1 MAQVSSRPQPRS
13 KPGNKPSNKP
23 RWQLP
28 LLVGVCFG
36 LGYGVANRLLALQ
49 LPALVRLGQG
59 FEVRPFPG
67 QSLESLRLQFGTEE
81 REVRGNLEPLEP
93 DSQPGADQLTDS
105 ASPDPVGLDPAG
117 PGPTGPD
124 ADSLGLR
131 ADPTLPLETRSADSP
146 RASSSPAPAPVSSP
160 AAAPPPPRLP
170 SPDLPKSTSD
180 AGLP

>member
-1 MAQVSSRPQPRS
+1 MAQVSSRP
-13 KPGNKPSNKP
+13 KPGTKSGSQP

-49 LPALVRLGQG
+49 LPAFVRLGQG

-93 DSQPGADQLTDS
+93 DSQPGADQFTDS
-105 ASPDPVGLDPAG
+105 ESPDPA
-117 PGPTGPD
+117 GPD

-131 ADPTLPLETRSADSP
+131 ADPTLPLETGPADSP
-146 RASSSPAPAPVSSP
+146 RASSSAAPSPASSP
-160 AAAPPPPRLP
+160 PSPASASAAPPPPRLP
-170 SPDLPKSTSD
+170 SPDLPKSTPD
-180 AGLP
+180 AGQP

>member
-1 MAQVSSRPQPRS
+1 MAQVSSRPQPHP

-81 REVRGNLEPLEP
+81 REVRGNLEPFEP
-93 DSQPGADQLTDS
+93 DSQPGADQLTNT
-105 ASPDPVGLDPAG
+105 ASPDPAGLDPAG
-117 PGPTGPD
+117 PDSG
-124 ADSLGLR
+124 SLGIQG
-131 ADPTLPLETRSADSP
+131 DPTLPLETRPADSP
-146 RASSSPAPAPVSSP
+146 RASSSAAPSP

-170 SPDLPKSTSD
+170 SPDLPKSTPD
-180 AGLP
+180 AGQP

>member
-1 MAQVSSRPQPRS
+1 MVQVSSRPQPRPQ
-13 KPGNKPSNKP
+13 PGNKPGTQP

-49 LPALVRLGQG
+49 LPAFVRLGQG

-105 ASPDPVGLDPAG
+105 VSPDSAA
-117 PGPTGPD
+117 PD
-124 ADSLGLR
+124 FSSLGLR
-131 ADPTLPLETRSADSP
+131 ADPTLPLETRPAESP
-146 RASSSPAPAPVSSP
+146 RASSSPAPSPVFSP

-170 SPDLPKSTSD
+170 SPDLPKSTPD

>member
-1 MAQVSSRPQPRS
+1 MVLVSSRPQP
-13 KPGNKPSNKP
+13 GNKPGTQP

-49 LPALVRLGQG
+49 LPAFVRLGQG

-81 REVRGNLEPLEP
+81 QEVRGNLEPLEP
-93 DSQPGADQLTDS
+93 DSQPGADQFTDS
-105 ASPDPVGLDPAG
+105 ESPDPAAPDPAG
-117 PGPTGPD
+117 PGQAGPD

-146 RASSSPAPAPVSSP
+146 RASSPPFSSPPSPASP

-170 SPDLPKSTSD
+170 SPDLPKSTPD

>member
-1 MAQVSSRPQPRS
+1 MAQVSSRPKSSTQP
-13 KPGNKPSNKP
+13 GTQP

-28 LLVGVCFG
+28 LIVGVCFG

-49 LPALVRLGQG
+49 LPAFVRLGQG

-105 ASPDPVGLDPAG
+105 ASPDSVGPDPAG
-117 PGPTGPD
+117 PD
-124 ADSLGLR
+124 SDSLGLR
-131 ADPTLPLETRSADSP
+131 ADPTLPLETRPADSP
-146 RASSSPAPAPVSSP
+146 RASSSPAPSPVFSP
-160 AAAPPPPRLP
+160 AAAPPPPRLL
-170 SPDLPKSTSD
+170 SPDLPKSTPD
-180 AGLP
+180 AGQP

>member
-81 REVRGNLEPLEP
+81 REVRGNLEPLDP

-105 ASPDPVGLDPAG
+105 VSPDSASPDPAG
-117 PGPTGPD
+117 PDSG
-124 ADSLGLR
+124 SLGIQG
-131 ADPTLPLETRSADSP
+131 DPTLPLETRPAESP
-146 RASSSPAPAPVSSP
+146 RASSSAASSP

-170 SPDLPKSTSD
+170 SPDLPKSTPD

>member
-1 MAQVSSRPQPRS
+1 MAQVSSRPQPHP

-23 RWQLP
+23 RWQVP

-67 QSLESLRLQFGTEE
+67 QSMESLRLQFGTEE

-105 ASPDPVGLDPAG
+105 ASPDSVGPDPAG
-117 PGPTGPD
+117 PD
-124 ADSLGLR
+124 FDSLGLR
-131 ADPTLPLETRSADSP
+131 ADPPLPLETRSADSP
-146 RASSSPAPAPVSSP
+146 RSSSSAAPSP

-170 SPDLPKSTSD
+170 SPDLPKSIPD
-180 AGLP
+180 AGQP

>member
-1 MAQVSSRPQPRS
+1 MAQVPSRPQPRP
-13 KPGNKPSNKP
+13 KPGTKSGTQP

-28 LLVGVCFG
+28 LMVGVCFG

-49 LPALVRLGQG
+49 LPALVRLGQS

-81 REVRGNLEPLEP
+81 REVRGNLEHLEP

-105 ASPDPVGLDPAG
+105 ASPDPVGPDPAG
-117 PGPTGPD
+117 PD
-124 ADSLGLR
+124 SDSLGLR

-146 RASSSPAPAPVSSP
+146 RASSSPAPSPVSSP

-170 SPDLPKSTSD
+170 SPDLPKSTPD

>member
-1 MAQVSSRPQPRS
+1 MAQVSSRPQPRP
-13 KPGNKPSNKP
+13 KPGNKP

-67 QSLESLRLQFGTEE
+67 QSLESLRLQFGTED
-81 REVRGNLEPLEP
+81 REVRGNLAPLEP
-93 DSQPGADQLTDS
+93 DSQLGADQLTDS
-105 ASPDPVGLDPAG
+105 PSPDPVGPNSADP
-117 PGPTGPD
+117 D
-124 ADSLGLR
+124 SDSLGLR

-146 RASSSPAPAPVSSP
+146 RASSSAAPSPVSSP

-170 SPDLPKSTSD
+170 SPDLPKSTPD
-180 AGLP
+180 AGQP

>member
-1 MAQVSSRPQPRS
+1 MAQVSSRPQPRP
-13 KPGNKPSNKP
+13 KPGTKSGTQP

-28 LLVGVCFG
+28 LILGVCFG

-49 LPALVRLGQG
+49 LPALVRLGQA

-105 ASPDPVGLDPAG
+105 ASPDPVGPDPAG
-117 PGPTGPD
+117 PD
-124 ADSLGLR
+124 SDSLGLR

-146 RASSSPAPAPVSSP
+146 RASSSPVSSP
-160 AAAPPPPRLP
+160 PSPASASAAPPPPRLP
-170 SPDLPKSTSD
+170 SPDLPKSTPD

>member
-1 MAQVSSRPQPRS
+1 MAQVSSRPQPRPKS
-13 KPGNKPSNKP
+13 GTKPGTQP

-49 LPALVRLGQG
+49 LPAFVRLGQG

-81 REVRGNLEPLEP
+81 REVRGNLEPLDP

-105 ASPDPVGLDPAG
+105 VSPDSASPDPAG
-117 PGPTGPD
+117 PDSG
-124 ADSLGLR
+124 SLGIQG
-131 ADPTLPLETRSADSP
+131 DPTLPLETRPAESP
-146 RASSSPAPAPVSSP
+146 RASSSAAPSPVSSP

-170 SPDLPKSTSD
+170 SPDLPKSTPD
-180 AGLP
+180 AGQP

>member
-1 MAQVSSRPQPRS
+1 MAQVSSRPQSRP
-13 KPGNKPSNKP
+13 KPGTKSGTQP

-93 DSQPGADQLTDS
+93 DSQPGADQLSADQLTDS

-117 PGPTGPD
+117 PDSG
-124 ADSLGLR
+124 SLGIQG
-131 ADPTLPLETRSADSP
+131 DPTLPLETRPAESP
-146 RASSSPAPAPVSSP
+146 RASSSAAPSPVSSP

-170 SPDLPKSTSD
+170 SPDLPKSTPD

>member
-1 MAQVSSRPQPRS
+1 MAKVSSRPQ
-13 KPGNKPSNKP
+13 P

-49 LPALVRLGQG
+49 LPSFVRLGQG

-105 ASPDPVGLDPAG
+105 VSPDSAAPDPAG
-117 PGPTGPD
+117 PD
-124 ADSLGLR
+124 SDSLGLR
-131 ADPTLPLETRSADSP
+131 ADPTLPLETRPADSP
-146 RASSSPAPAPVSSP
+146 RASSSAAPSPVFSP

-170 SPDLPKSTSD
+170 SPDLPKSTPD
-180 AGLP
+180 AGQP

>member
-1 MAQVSSRPQPRS
+1 MAQVSSRPQPHP

-49 LPALVRLGQG
+49 LPAFVRLGQG

-105 ASPDPVGLDPAG
+105 ASPDPAGPDPAG
-117 PGPTGPD
+117 PD
-124 ADSLGLR
+124 SDSLGLR

-146 RASSSPAPAPVSSP
+146 RASSSPVSSP

-170 SPDLPKSTSD
+170 SPDLPKSTPD